1 MMIKFLKLAV
11 ICFIFYFKSLYA
23 NENIDSLNSLYLD
36 GIIDQ
41 EVYLSSLG
49 KLGINTN
56 SDNFD
61 KLFSL
66 FKNKVLDNN
75 AYSNS
80 LGKLITTSEKKLFE
94 KENEDNKSQLKINNS
109 DKLVVKKYKIIS
121 CKGNS
126 DTCNQIKSE
135 ILPFEFYDDKVHISK
150 EWLDDLIKN
159 ELSFVNIANLKMF
172 KKKDK
177 FDILLNVIH
186 SKGLIINFVFSGYTD
201 ENDFHM
207 EGFKVKVDG
216 IEEASGNL
224 SLIY

>member
-1 MMIKFLKLAV
+1 MLKLLKLAV
-11 ICFIFYFKSLYA
+11 IFFIFYFKSLYA
-23 NENIDSLNSLYLD
+23 DENIYRLNSLYLD
-36 GIIDQ
+36 GILDQ

-66 FKNKVLDNN
+66 FKNKVLDNK

-109 DKLVVKKYKIIS
+109 DKLIFKKYKVIN

-126 DTCNQIKSE
+126 DTCAQIKSE
-135 ILPFEFYDDKVHISK
+135 ILPFEFYDDKVHLTE

-159 ELSFVNIANLKMF
+159 ELSFVKIANLKTF

-177 FDILLNVIH
+177 FDILLNVFH
-186 SKGLIINFVFSGYTD
+186 SKGLIINFVFSGYID
-201 ENDFHM
+201 KNDFHM

-216 IEEASGNL
+216 IEESSGNL